1 MCIEFDDEG
10 LGYERQKCVE
20 VYYKGRRLGE
30 YHIDLIVEDLVVVE
44 IKSVERTAKV
54 FEAQI
59 LNYMRLSQKK
69 IGLLLNFN
77 SHLMKDGIDR
87 FVL

>member
-1 MCIEFDDEG
+1 
-10 LGYERQKCVE
+10 
-20 VYYKGRRLGE
+20 
-30 YHIDLIVEDLVVVE
+30 
-44 IKSVERTAKV
+44 
-54 FEAQI
+54 
-59 LNYMRLSQKK
+59 MRLSQKK